1 MNIQFSKHQLMR
13 LSFSHSVFLARLP
26 NISWPYMLG
35 FISGFL
41 ILFHRSIC
49 LLIIPSYSFHL
60 AGKNSEY
67 EMEYFCVLGYMEEKQ
82 DKAFLCVREKILH
95 VFNCTVLTLGR

>member
-1 MNIQFSKHQLMR
+1 MNIQFSKHQLKR
-13 LSFSHSVFLARLP
+13 LSFSHSVFLAPLP

-67 EMEYFCVLGYMEEKQ
+67 EMEYFCMLGYMEK
-82 DKAFLCVREKILH
+82 K
-95 VFNCTVLTLGR
+95 